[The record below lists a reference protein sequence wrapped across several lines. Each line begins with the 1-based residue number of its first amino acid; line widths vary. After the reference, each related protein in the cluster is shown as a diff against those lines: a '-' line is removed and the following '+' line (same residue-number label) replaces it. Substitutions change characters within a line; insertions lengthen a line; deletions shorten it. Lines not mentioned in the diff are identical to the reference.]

1 MCLVNDRLLSKL
13 TPRFCADDDGE
24 IMLPQKTIEV
34 RLNLISLLRVA
45 NYEEF
50 SL

>member
-1 MCLVNDRLLSKL
+1 MCLVNDRLLSKV
-13 TPRFCADDDGE
+13 TPRFHADDEGG
-24 IMLPQKTIEV
+24 ILLPQKTIE
-34 RLNLISLLRVA
+34 NLISLLRVA